1 MIFARELSVRDYRNF
16 ASYTLELAE
25 GVTILVGRNAVGK
38 TNLVEALQLLTSGAS
53 FRRPAPAELVA
64 EGETS
69 CKLALR
75 LEGEGRVIDLGCA
88 VREGKR
94 SFSRN
99 GKKCRAAGVRGVVP
113 QRLLKP
119 EGEAQSVQVM
129 FRPAGVYENAT
140 LCVMDGD
147 REILRQRKRILTP
160 GEMAELTLKPEQIA
174 SLSGADVTVC
184 VKQ

>member
-1 MIFARELSVRDYRNF
+1 MKILYAASEATPFAKSGG
-16 ASYTLELAE
+16 LADVA
-25 GVTILVGRNAVGK
+25 GSLPKALVK
-38 TNLVEALQLLTSGAS
+38 D
-53 FRRPAPAELVA
+53 
-64 EGETS
+64 GE
-69 CKLALR
+69 
-75 LEGEGRVIDLGCA
+75 
-88 VREGKR
+88 
-94 SFSRN
+94 
-99 GKKCRAAGVRGVVP
+99 GVRGVVP

-147 REILRQRKRILTP
+147 REVLRQRKRILTP

>member
-1 MIFARELSVRDYRNF
+1 MYRAGPARVY
-16 ASYTLELAE
+16 
-25 GVTILVGRNAVGK
+25 V
-38 TNLVEALQLLTSGAS
+38 ALKDG
-53 FRRPAPAELVA
+53 
-64 EGETS
+64 
-69 CKLALR
+69 
-75 LEGEGRVIDLGCA
+75 D
-88 VREGKR
+88 
-94 SFSRN
+94 
-99 GKKCRAAGVRGVVP
+99 GVRGVVP